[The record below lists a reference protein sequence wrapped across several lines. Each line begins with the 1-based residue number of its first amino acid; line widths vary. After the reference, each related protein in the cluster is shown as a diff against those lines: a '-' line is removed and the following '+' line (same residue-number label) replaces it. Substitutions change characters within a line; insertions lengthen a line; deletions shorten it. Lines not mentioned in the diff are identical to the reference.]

1 MEEFSKNLL
10 QNFYIHNIIMKVKKC
25 KNFTNLK
32 IGEIE
37 VNEKITV
44 LVADDNSDFTMTL
57 SNYLE
62 KEEQIQIVG
71 IARDGNEAYDMAVN
85 LKPDILLLDIIMP
98 HLDGLGVLEK
108 LGETNLEKRPLS
120 IILSAVGQDK
130 ITQKAIALGAQYY
143 IVKPFDINVLI
154 KRMKEL
160 KNYQPVQFKGGFV
173 TREIKSQYIDI
184 APDQKKN
191 EENLEA
197 LVTNIIHEVGVPAH
211 IKGYQYLREAIM
223 MVVKDTEVINQ
234 ITKQLYPEI
243 ACKYK
248 TTPSRVERAIRHAI
262 EVAWGRGEQS
272 AVENIFGYTVSAAK
286 GKPTNSEFIAMISDK
301 LRLELKSA

>member
-1 MEEFSKNLL
+1 M
-10 QNFYIHNIIMKVKKC
+10 
-25 KNFTNLK
+25 
-32 IGEIE
+32 
-37 VNEKITV
+37 NEKITV

-57 SNYLE
+57 SSYLE

-71 IARDGNEAYDMAVN
+71 IAKDGNEAYEKAIE

-108 LGETNLEKRPLS
+108 LGETNLEKSPLV

-130 ITQKAIALGAQYY
+130 ITQKAISLGAQYY

-160 KNYQPVQFKGGFV
+160 KNYQPTQFKGGFI
-173 TREIKSQYIDI
+173 TREIKAQYIDI
-184 APDQKKN
+184 APDKKKN
-191 EENLEA
+191 QENLEA

-223 MVVKDTEVINQ
+223 MVIKDTDVINQ

-243 ACKYK
+243 ADKYH

-262 EVAWGRGEQS
+262 EVAWGRGE
-272 AVENIFGYTVSAAK
+272 
-286 GKPTNSEFIAMISDK
+286 
-301 LRLELKSA
+301 